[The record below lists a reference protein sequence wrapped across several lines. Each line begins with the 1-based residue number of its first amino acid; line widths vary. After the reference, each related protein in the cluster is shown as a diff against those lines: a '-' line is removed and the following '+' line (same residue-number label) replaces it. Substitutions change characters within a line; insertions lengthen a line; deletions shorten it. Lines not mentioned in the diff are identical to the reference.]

1 MNGATI
7 LFQDKKLKTVL
18 MDSISYV
25 TDENRGDIIVSG
37 SHGGTSSA
45 AYAIEA
51 RVAAAFF
58 NDAGSGK
65 NGAGIKGLAELE
77 KHGILA
83 VAVSHESAE
92 IANAADTSKN
102 GIITCVNGCAEK
114 AGIKPAMRVAEAVD
128 ILRSC
133 LNLEKN

>member
-25 TDENRGDIIVSG
+25 TDGNRGDIIVSG

-45 AYAIEA
+45 GYAIEA

-77 KHGILA
+77 KHGIIA

-92 IANAADTSKN
+92 IANAADTCKN
-102 GIITCVNGCAEK
+102 GIITRVNGCAK
-114 AGIKPAMRVAEAVD
+114 KQGSSRPCALPRPSTFCDPI
-128 ILRSC
+128 
-133 LNLEKN
+133 